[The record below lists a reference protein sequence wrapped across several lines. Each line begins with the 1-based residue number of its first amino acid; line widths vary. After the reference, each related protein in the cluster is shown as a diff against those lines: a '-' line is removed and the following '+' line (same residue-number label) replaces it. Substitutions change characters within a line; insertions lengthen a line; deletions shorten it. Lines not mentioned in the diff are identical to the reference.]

1 MTIAPKAE
9 PATLHERIRTAI
21 EEQILTGVW
30 RPGHRIP
37 YEHEL
42 TAQFGCARMTV
53 SKAIASLV
61 DAGLIVRRRR
71 VGSFVAQPRIHSVV
85 LDVPDIQAE
94 ITSRGAAYGLTLLSR
109 RRRKPA
115 RGQPDEMLLAGKGDL
130 LAVGC
135 LHLADG
141 RPFALEDRLI
151 SLAAVPEAGNA
162 DFSVTPPGT
171 WLLDHVPWTEA
182 EHRIAAIN
190 ANHTI
195 AGLLAI
201 ENSAACLALERRTWC
216 GEQHITHVRQ
226 IFPGAA
232 YDLVARFTPRTGGSL
247 AGRQPDAGQ
256 P

>member
-1 MTIAPKAE
+1 MTSVPKAE
-9 PATLHERIRTAI
+9 PATLHDRIRDAI
-21 EEQILTGVW
+21 ESQILTGAW

-42 TAQFGCARMTV
+42 TAQFGCARMSV
-53 SKAIASLV
+53 IKAIASLV

-71 VGSFVAQPRIHSVV
+71 VGSFVAQPKIHSVV
-85 LDVPDIQAE
+85 LDVPDIQGD
-94 ITSRGAAYGLTLLSR
+94 ITARGAAYGLSLLER

-115 RGQPDEMLLAGKGDL
+115 RTQPNELQLAGKGDL
-130 LAVGC
+130 LALRC

-151 SLAAVPEAGNA
+151 SLLAVPDADHA

-190 ANHTI
+190 ADVET
-195 AGLLAI
+195 AELLGLAKGT
-201 ENSAACLALERRTWC
+201 ACLSLERRTWR
-216 GEQHITHVRQ
+216 GDRHITHVRQ
-226 IFPGAA
+226 IFPGES
-232 YDLVARFTPRTGGSL
+232 YDLIARFTPRGGE
-247 AGRQPDAGQ
+247 
-256 P
+256 

>member
-1 MTIAPKAE
+1 VTVAPKAE
-9 PATLHERIRTAI
+9 PATLHERIRANI

-30 RPGHRIP
+30 RPGYRIP

-61 DAGLIVRRRR
+61 NAGLIVRRRR
-71 VGSFVAQPRIHSVV
+71 VGSFVAQPRIHSAV

-94 ITSRGAAYGLTLLSR
+94 ITSRAAAYGLTLLSR

-115 RGQPDEMLLAGKGDL
+115 RAQREEVQLAGKGDML
-130 LAVGC
+130 SVRC

-141 RPFALEDRLI
+141 QPFALEDRLI
-151 SLAAVPEAGNA
+151 SLAAVPSAEEA
-162 DFSVTPPGT
+162 DFSATPPGT

-190 ANHTI
+190 ADAET
-195 AGLLAI
+195 AKLLAI
-201 ENSAACLALERRTWC
+201 TDATACLSLERRTWR
-216 GEQHITHVRQ
+216 GDQHVTHVRQ
-226 IFPGAA
+226 IFPGES
-232 YDLVARFTPRTGGSL
+232 YDLIARFTPRGG
-247 AGRQPDAGQ
+247 D
-256 P
+256 

>member
-1 MTIAPKAE
+1 MTIAPKPE
-9 PATLHERIRTAI
+9 SVTLHERIRGAI
-21 EEQILTGVW
+21 EERILTGAW

-61 DAGLIVRRRR
+61 DAGLVVRRRR
-71 VGSFVAQPRIHSVV
+71 VGSFVAQPRIHSAV

-94 ITSRGAAYGLTLLSR
+94 ITSRGADYGLTLLSR

-115 RGQPDEMLLAGKGDL
+115 RAQAEEVLLAGKGDL
-130 LAVGC
+130 LSVRC

-151 SLAAVPEAGNA
+151 SLAAVPSAGDA

-190 ANHTI
+190 AAAET
-195 AGLLAI
+195 AALLSIPEA
-201 ENSAACLALERRTWC
+201 AACLSLERRTWR
-216 GEQHITHVRQ
+216 GDQHVTHVQQ
-226 IFPGAA
+226 IFPGES
-232 YDLVARFTPRTGGSL
+232 YDLIARFTPRGG
-247 AGRQPDAGQ
+247 D
-256 P
+256 

>member
-9 PATLHERIRTAI
+9 SVTLHERIRAVI
-21 EEQILTGVW
+21 EEQILTGAW

-71 VGSFVAQPRIHSVV
+71 AGSFVAQPRIHSVV
-85 LDVPDIQAE
+85 LDVPDIQAD
-94 ITSRGAAYGLTLLSR
+94 ITARGAAYGLTLLSR

-115 RGQPDEMLLAGKGDL
+115 RAQPDEIQLAGTGDL
-130 LAVGC
+130 LAVRC

-141 RPFALEDRLI
+141 RPFALEDRQI
-151 SLAAVPEAGNA
+151 SLAAVPGADAA

-190 ANHTI
+190 ADAET
-195 AGLLAI
+195 ARLLAV
-201 ENSAACLALERRTWC
+201 AAGTACLSLERKTWR
-216 GEQHITHVRQ
+216 GDEHVTHVRQ
-226 IFPGAA
+226 VFPGEG
-232 YDLVARFTPRTGGSL
+232 YDLIARFTPQR
-247 AGRQPDAGQ
+247 
-256 P
+256 

>member
-9 PATLHERIRTAI
+9 SVTLHERIRAVI
-21 EEQILTGVW
+21 EEQILTGAW

-42 TAQFGCARMTV
+42 IAQFGCARMTV

-61 DAGLIVRRRR
+61 DAGLVVRRRR
-71 VGSFVAQPRIHSVV
+71 AGSFVAQPRIHSVV
-85 LDVPDIQAE
+85 LDVPDIQAD
-94 ITSRGAAYGLTLLSR
+94 ITARGAAYGLTLLSR

-115 RGQPDEMLLAGKGDL
+115 RGQPDEIQLAGPGDL
-130 LAVGC
+130 LAVRC

-141 RPFALEDRLI
+141 RPFALEHRLI
-151 SLAAVPEAGNA
+151 SLAAVPGADEA

-190 ANHTI
+190 ADPETAN
-195 AGLLAI
+195 LLAVP
-201 ENSAACLALERRTWC
+201 NATACLSLERKTWR
-216 GEQHITHVRQ
+216 GDQHVTHVRQ
-226 IFPGAA
+226 IFPGES
-232 YDLVARFTPRTGGSL
+232 YDLIARFTPRSG
-247 AGRQPDAGQ
+247 D
-256 P
+256 

>member
-1 MTIAPKAE
+1 VTVAPKVE
-9 PATLHERIRTAI
+9 RATLHERIRANI
-21 EEQILTGVW
+21 EEQILTGAW

-71 VGSFVAQPRIHSVV
+71 VGSFVVQPRIHSVV

-94 ITSRGAAYGLTLLSR
+94 ITSRGAAYGLNLLSR
-109 RRRKPA
+109 RRRKPV
-115 RGQPDEMLLAGKGDL
+115 RGLADEVLLAGKGDL
-130 LAVGC
+130 LSVRC

-141 RPFALEDRLI
+141 RPFALESRLI
-151 SLAAVPEAGNA
+151 SLAAVPGAEEA

-190 ANHTI
+190 ADAET
-195 AGLLAI
+195 ARLLAI
-201 ENSAACLALERRTWC
+201 ADATACLSLERRTWR
-216 GEQHITHVRQ
+216 GDQHVTHVRQ
-226 IFPGAA
+226 IFPGES
-232 YDLVARFTPRTGGSL
+232 YDLIARFTPRSG
-247 AGRQPDAGQ
+247 D
-256 P
+256 